1 MARFQRES
9 GELPRRS
16 GIALLLT
23 SAILAILAACTDQP
37 APPPTPVAVAAPVP
51 QPITAVLAAGDAS
64 IPVFDNAIE
73 YFRDLLSAPGVP
85 DRRES
90 LLSARRQRPAD
101 EELSALSTLEARI
114 QTMHP
119 APGSSCLVFLTS
131 HGAEGEGLW
140 LAATRGM
147 LTPAELDQSLDVG
160 CGAAPTVVIVSSCYS
175 GQFAVPPMTRPNR
188 IVLTAARSDRT
199 SFGCG
204 AGFTF
209 TYFDECLLGSL
220 PNAANWEQ
228 VYARTRGCVAQR
240 EHQIGA
246 VASEPQAYFGD
257 AVRDLPAPLPPQ
269 RPASAARV
277 QFTPS
282 PTPFRPRLVPI
293 EREERQREFDSLK
306 TYIDMSPPKALA
318 VTPSGFIAIGTPEHA
333 PSATEDDVA
342 RLAVQRCELI
352 SGGAC
357 ILFARDNTMTEL
369 LPSGQPP
376 FHPLLLVRSGTVE
389 PATVPFIRDDQRQQI
404 AQYLTLPSPKALA
417 LSPVQGEIGVGS
429 GATPDEARQAALE
442 ACRAGQRDCLLYAE
456 DDKVVLGWDK

>member
-1 MARFQRES
+1 MA
-9 GELPRRS
+9 P
-16 GIALLLT
+16 LLA
-23 SAILAILAACTDQP
+23 SAILVTLAACTGRP
-37 APPPTPVAVAAPVP
+37 APPPIPVAETAPAP

-73 YFRDLLSAPGVP
+73 YFRDLLAVPGVP
-85 DRRES
+85 GRSES

-101 EELSALSTLEARI
+101 EELSALPTLEARI
-114 QTMHP
+114 ETMHP
-119 APGSSCLVFLTS
+119 AAGGSCLVFLTS
-131 HGAEGEGLW
+131 HGAPGEGLW
-140 LAATRGM
+140 LAANRVT
-147 LTPAELDQSLDVG
+147 LTPAELDLALDTG
-160 CGAAPTVVIVSSCYS
+160 CGAAPTVVIVSACYS

-209 TYFDECLLGSL
+209 TYFDECLLGAL
-220 PNAANWEQ
+220 PNAANWQQ

-257 AVRDLPAPLPPQ
+257 AVRDLTAPLPPHRVTDAGQ
-269 RPASAARV
+269 V

-282 PTPFRPRLVPI
+282 QTPFRPRLVPI
-293 EREERQREFDSLK
+293 DRDERQREFESLK
-306 TYIDMSPPKALA
+306 SYTDLSPPKALA
-318 VTPSGFIAIGTPEHA
+318 VTPSGFIAIGTPDQS

-342 RLAVQRCELI
+342 RLALQRCELI

-357 ILFARDNTMTEL
+357 ILFARDNAMTEF

-376 FHPLLLVRSGTVE
+376 FHPLLLVRSGAVV
-389 PATVPFIRDDQRQQI
+389 PATVPFIRDDQRSQI
-404 AQYLTLPSPKALA
+404 AQYLALPSPKALA
-417 LSPVQGEIGVGS
+417 LSPARGEIGIGS
-429 GATPDEARQAALE
+429 GATLDEARLAALE
-442 ACRAGQRDCLLYAE
+442 ACRGGQRDCLLYAE
-456 DDKVVLGWDK
+456 DDQVVLGWDK